1 VRTERVTV
9 LGNGSVCGVDVQR
22 FQPNPLARA
31 KVRNALKIAD
41 SAVVALYL
49 GRLNRDKGI
58 PELSTAFGAAAAR
71 SACELHLLLVGP
83 DEQEMRSHVLAKLA
97 DWPGRIHFIDYTDEP
112 ETYMASADFFV
123 LPSHREGFG
132 STIIEAA
139 ACGLAAIA
147 TRIYGLTDAVVDG
160 KTGVLVKDHDSD
172 ALTAAML
179 SLADD
184 RSLRLA
190 LGTHAMERVHAQ
202 FRQEQLV
209 SALREFYAEAYP
221 VQDEAA
227 HGPG

>member
-1 VRTERVTV
+1 VRADRVTV
-9 LGNGSVCGVDVQR
+9 LCHGSVCGVDTER
-22 FQPNPLARA
+22 FRPNLLARA
-31 KVRNALKIAD
+31 KVRNTLKIAD

-58 PELSTAFGAAAAR
+58 PELASAFAAAAAR
-71 SACELHLLLVGP
+71 TACEFHLLLVGP
-83 DEQEMRSHVLAKLA
+83 DEQDMRNHVLGKLA
-97 DWPGRIHFIDYTDEP
+97 AWHGQVHFIDYTDEP

-160 KTGVLVKDHDSD
+160 KTGVLVPDHDSD

-179 SLADD
+179 LLADD
-184 RSLRLA
+184 RALRLA

-209 SALREFYAEAYP
+209 GALHGFYEEAYP
-221 VQDEAA
+221 VQNEAA
-227 HGPG
+227 HGSG